1 MRCVLDFLIK
11 PLSTAYNN
19 TKNIGDKKLIVN
31 TEMQNHN
38 YVSRVGVVLGVP
50 KDSMGI
56 SVGDKVIVH
65 HNVFRRYRDVR
76 GVEKNSRS
84 YYGDGLFLVS
94 PNQIYGY
101 NKSNNWV
108 ACEGFNFVKPIK
120 NNKMFSIDFER
131 PFIGILKY
139 KDKNL
144 LEVEE
149 NDLIGFK
156 PGMEYEFVIDNE
168 KLYRV
173 PSNQITIKYEYQGDE
188 EEYNPSWA
196 QGC

>member
-1 MRCVLDFLIK
+1 MKCVLDFLIK
-11 PLSTAYNN
+11 PLSTTYNN
-19 TKNIGDKKLIVN
+19 TKDIGDKKLIVN

-50 KDSMGI
+50 KNSMGI

-94 PNQIYGY
+94 PDQIYAY
-101 NKSNNWV
+101 NKSNNWI

-120 NNKMFSIDFER
+120 QN
-131 PFIGILKY
+131 
-139 KDKNL
+139 
-144 LEVEE
+144 
-149 NDLIGFK
+149 
-156 PGMEYEFVIDNE
+156 
-168 KLYRV
+168 
-173 PSNQITIKYEYQGDE
+173 
-188 EEYNPSWA
+188 
-196 QGC
+196 